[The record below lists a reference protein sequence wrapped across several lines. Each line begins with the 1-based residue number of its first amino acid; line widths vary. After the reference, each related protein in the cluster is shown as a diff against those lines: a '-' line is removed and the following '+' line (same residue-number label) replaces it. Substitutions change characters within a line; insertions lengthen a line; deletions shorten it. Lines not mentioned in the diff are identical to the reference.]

1 MAGPAAGGAVPA
13 TSMAARA
20 HRHHRHPFPTVPS
33 WEQAA
38 SVLRDLSDNLEP
50 EEVDGLQR
58 RAREWWLAFK
68 QSHAAAFGEAILEQ
82 RRGLVV

>member
-1 MAGPAAGGAVPA
+1 M
-13 TSMAARA
+13 
-20 HRHHRHPFPTVPS
+20 
-33 WEQAA
+33 
-38 SVLRDLSDNLEP
+38 LRDLSDNLEP